1 MECRPERREGP
12 VAAVA
17 LFFPR
22 FFTLFFTVSFTLF
35 FTVFFTLFFT
45 VFFTPQFFTIA
56 HAQPAPFHRYRTLD
70 TKHFHVHT
78 TPDLEREGRVAAAAA
93 ERAYTLLA
101 SELKTPRGTIDLVV
115 TDDADY
121 SNGYATAWPSNRIVV
136 FATPPIEGGGLR
148 LNEDWLG
155 LVITHELAH
164 IFHLDRAT
172 GIWGVAQ
179 KIFGRGPGLFPNT
192 YGPAWFTEGLAVYYE
207 SRFTQGGRLKDA
219 EHVMLARTAAREH
232 RLPQLGDLSLG
243 SGLFPGGSG
252 AYAYGSLF
260 VDFLSRTYGDT
271 NVRRFVDGQSR
282 ALIPWRLNGLSRA
295 AFGVPFGTAFTAW
308 RDSVERTSGA
318 YEAPLPGWRELT
330 RHGYYALDPRW
341 LNDSTLVYAANDG
354 RSTPA
359 EYALSLNGDRRRV
372 GRRNSLGP
380 NVPWPGGGL
389 LFSQLDLTSPSEARA
404 DLYVDR
410 DGTQT
415 RLTTGLRLVQPD
427 VRNDGHIVAV
437 QIAATRSSLLL
448 LDSTARQRRLLRD
461 AGPDETWSEP
471 RWSPDGRAIAVVHRT
486 HGGVFS
492 IDVIDVANGVGD
504 EVERG
509 RYILSSPSWTRD
521 GQALFFTSEESGTP
535 VLVQRQVASQARP
548 VGSATIA
555 QNVYSSESS
564 PNGAL
569 LAASTLRAD
578 GYHVGVAPMAS
589 LVRTTIDDALL
600 VDSLARRDTQAL
612 AAGQYHRYSAWR
624 SLVPRYWYPVLEEA
638 PNRGTRFGFTTE
650 GRDVLG
656 RHIYDLSAALT
667 GSGKYQTA
675 SLTYRFAGLR
685 RPYIDVSLDQD
696 YTRELSL
703 VNGGTQDTIGTLLRR
718 TQFAS
723 LATTF
728 VRPRVRTYSALSFG
742 VAIEQRDFRTDPP
755 EFLKQQPSTYSRI
768 YDFPSAFISGS
779 WSNTQRPSLSIS
791 AEDGISLAFTAR
803 ERTLRDSVRQRASG
817 SLIGTASM
825 YKSLDLPGFAHH
837 VLALRL
843 AGGIADRRASSA
855 FQVGGTSGGTIAI
868 IPSYTIGEGRR
879 TFGVRGFPGGSIT
892 GTRAAAGSFEYR
904 APLKLGGRGLGG
916 LPLFFDRA
924 SMSLFA
930 DAAVATCATS
940 PVFTGVCSS
949 RPRIGR
955 TIASV
960 GAELVPSAAIFDW
973 DSPQQLRFG
982 VAVPVAGREVVGA
995 RRVSVHLAYGL
1006 SF

>member
-1 MECRPERREGP
+1 MIEGKREKVNCRPDRSRE
-12 VAAVA
+12 AATEGSAFVVW
-17 LFFPR
+17 LKKQVPR
-22 FFTLFFTVSFTLF
+22 FARDDMKVIV
-35 FTVFFTLFFT
+35 VFLMAST
-45 VFFTPQFFTIA
+45 A
-56 HAQPAPFHRYRTLD
+56 AASAQPAPYHKYRTLE

-93 ERAYTLLA
+93 ERAYGLLA
-101 SELKTPRGTIDLVV
+101 GELATPRGSIDLVV

-136 FATPPIEGGGLR
+136 FATPPIESGGLR

-164 IFHLDRAT
+164 IFHLDRVA
-172 GIWGVAQ
+172 GVWALAQ
-179 KIFGRGPGLFPNT
+179 KVFGRGPGLFPNT

-207 SRFTQGGRLKDA
+207 SRFTEGGRLKDA
-219 EHVMLARTAAREH
+219 EHIMLARTAAREH
-232 RLPQLGDLSLG
+232 RLPRLGDLSLG

-260 VDFLSRTYGDT
+260 VDYLARTYGDT

-295 AFGVPFGTAFTAW
+295 AFGVSFGTAFMAW
-308 RDSVERTSGA
+308 RDSVERTSGTYA
-318 YEAPLPGWRELT
+318 APLPGWRELT
-330 RHGYYALDPRW
+330 THGYYALDPRW
-341 LNDSTLVYAANDG
+341 LSDSTLVYAANDG

-359 EYALSLNGDRRRV
+359 EYSLSVDGTRRRI

-380 NVPWPGGGL
+380 NVPLPGGGL

-404 DLYVDR
+404 DLYIDR
-410 DGTQT
+410 DGRQT
-415 RLTTGLRLVQPD
+415 RLTTGLRLVQPV
-427 VRNDGHIVAV
+427 VRKDGFIVAV

-448 LDSTARQRRLLRD
+448 LDVTATQFRLFRN

-471 RWSPDGRAIAVVHRT
+471 RWSPDGKSIAAVHRT

-492 IDVIDVANGVGD
+492 IEVIDVASGIGD

-509 RYILSSPSWTRD
+509 HYILSSPSWSRD
-521 GQALFFTSEESGTP
+521 GKALLYTSEQSGVP
-535 VLVQRQVASQARP
+535 VLVQRPLDGNRLL
-548 VGSATIA
+548 GSLA
-555 QNVYSSESS
+555 QNVYSAELS
-564 PNGAL
+564 PGGAQ

-578 GYHVGVAPMAS
+578 GYHVGVAPVAS
-589 LVRTTIDDALL
+589 LPLVRGARQSPA
-600 VDSLARRDTQAL
+600 DSLARGDTQAL
-612 AAGQYHRYSAWR
+612 APGDYHRYSAWR
-624 SLVPRYWYPVLEEA
+624 SLMPRYWYPVLEEA

-667 GSGKYQTA
+667 GSGKYPTA

-685 RPYIDVSLDQD
+685 PPYIDVTLDQD
-696 YTRELSL
+696 YTREQSL
-703 VNGGTQDTIGTLLRR
+703 VNGGTKDTIGTLLRR
-718 TQFAS
+718 TQYAA

-742 VAIEQRDFRTDPP
+742 VAIEHRDFRTDPP
-755 EFLKQQPSTYSRI
+755 EFLKQQPATYSRI

-868 IPSYTIGEGRR
+868 IPTYTIGEGRR
-879 TFGVRGFPGGSIT
+879 TFGVRGFPGGSIA

-904 APLKLGGRGLGG
+904 APLALGGRGLGG

-940 PVFTGVCSS
+940 PVFAGVCSS

-982 VAVPVAGREVVGA
+982 VAVPVAGREIVGA
-995 RRVSVHLAYGL
+995 RKVSVHLAYGL